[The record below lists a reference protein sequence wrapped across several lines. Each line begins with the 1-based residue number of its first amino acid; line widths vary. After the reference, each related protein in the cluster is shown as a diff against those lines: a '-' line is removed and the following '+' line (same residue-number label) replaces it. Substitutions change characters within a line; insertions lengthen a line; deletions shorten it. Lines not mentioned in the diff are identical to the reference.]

1 MVGRSK
7 TYNTFDSADPRA
19 SSWHPLDAAS
29 VWSTLSFG
37 WAESLIA
44 LGNDR
49 QLSSDDMWPLQD
61 ANKVAPLSTF
71 FSIYWRPFVGI
82 GVLEL
87 FIAVCSLYGPGFVLG
102 QVIAALEAAE
112 FDSIYVLKLV
122 GSLFGLS
129 VANAVAKAHMSFLN
143 NLVGMQFSACLR
155 SMLFEKSLKLSAKSK
170 KDKSAG
176 DIANLFSVDVVNVM
190 DFALNAHQMWV
201 VPLQLLVV
209 LFLLYQVVGW
219 ASFVGL
225 ALVGVITAINA
236 RAAVLLGRTE
246 EELYGRKDERMQ
258 VLNELFGA
266 IQIVKFNAW
275 EEKFATR

>member
-1 MVGRSK
+1 
-7 TYNTFDSADPRA
+7 
-19 SSWHPLDAAS
+19 
-29 VWSTLSFG
+29 
-37 WAESLIA
+37 
-44 LGNDR
+44 
-49 QLSSDDMWPLQD
+49 
-61 ANKVAPLSTF
+61 
-71 FSIYWRPFVGI
+71 
-82 GVLEL
+82 
-87 FIAVCSLYGPGFVLG
+87 
-102 QVIAALEAAE
+102 
-112 FDSIYVLKLV
+112 
-122 GSLFGLS
+122 
-129 VANAVAKAHMSFLN
+129 MSFLN

-258 VLNELFGA
+258 
-266 IQIVKFNAW
+266 
-275 EEKFATR
+275 

>member
-1 MVGRSK
+1 
-7 TYNTFDSADPRA
+7 
-19 SSWHPLDAAS
+19 
-29 VWSTLSFG
+29 
-37 WAESLIA
+37 
-44 LGNDR
+44 
-49 QLSSDDMWPLQD
+49 
-61 ANKVAPLSTF
+61 
-71 FSIYWRPFVGI
+71 
-82 GVLEL
+82 
-87 FIAVCSLYGPGFVLG
+87 
-102 QVIAALEAAE
+102 
-112 FDSIYVLKLV
+112 
-122 GSLFGLS
+122 
-129 VANAVAKAHMSFLN
+129 MSFLN

-275 EEKFATR
+275 EEKFATRVQALRDSEVQSIK